1 MTAARNAHS
10 NNVVLGAGEVYADL
24 FDAAG
29 NKTGERYL
37 GDSPA
42 ATISVTSESTT
53 VLSSDGPVARELV
66 NRVRSVSRSIGFTL
80 KDSSIA
86 NWALFLLGDDEP
98 YADEAVA
105 VADEEIAIVRRGRWY
120 QLGVSDAKPTGV
132 AAIAQ
137 GGVAVTYANNGADT
151 ALPAEQFEVDRDHAR
166 IMVRPDSAA
175 VADGDTIKIDY
186 TPVASP
192 ARRIAKAGAPKQLRC
207 ALRYIEDRDAAGEAR
222 NVYAVECNLAPG
234 GEVGLKSRET
244 EQQLAFTAAVV
255 DQGGSRPSL
264 FVDGVEL

>member
-1 MTAARNAHS
+1 MTAARDTHR
-10 NNVVLGAGEVYADL
+10 NNVVLGAGEVYVDL
-24 FDAAG
+24 LDDDG
-29 NKTGERYL
+29 DKTGERYL

-42 ATISVTSESTT
+42 ATISVTSETTT

-66 NRVRSVSRSIGFTL
+66 NRVRSVSRSVGFTL

-86 NWALFLLGDDEP
+86 NWALFLLGEDEA
-98 YADEAVA
+98 YADEDIA

-132 AAIAQ
+132 AAIGEA
-137 GGVAVTYANNGADT
+137 GFAVTYSDNGADT
-151 ALPAEQFEVDRDHAR
+151 ALPAEQYEIDREHAR
-166 IMVRPDSAA
+166 IRIRPDSAA
-175 VADGDTIKIDY
+175 LADGATIKIDY
-186 TPVASP
+186 TPVAS
-192 ARRIAKAGAPKQLRC
+192 ANRRIVKAGEPRQIRC

-222 NVYAVECNLAPG
+222 NAYAVECNLAPA
-234 GEVGLKSRET
+234 GEIGLKSRET